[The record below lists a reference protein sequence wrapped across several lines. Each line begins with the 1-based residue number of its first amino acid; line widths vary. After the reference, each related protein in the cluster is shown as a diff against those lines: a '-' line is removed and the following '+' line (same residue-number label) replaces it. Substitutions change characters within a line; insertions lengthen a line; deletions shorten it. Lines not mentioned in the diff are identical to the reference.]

1 MERSRMGS
9 NKTGSSAGIHV
20 QARGQD
26 CSGGEVQS
34 IHHATVFQLVFSH
47 DFNYSNNSISIL
59 TF

>member
-1 MERSRMGS
+1 MGS

-34 IHHATVFQLVFSH
+34 IHHATVFQLVFKVM
-47 DFNYSNNSISIL
+47 ISIIVIIQSVS
-59 TF
+59 

>member
-1 MERSRMGS
+1 MGS